1 MPKSVLIVED
11 DPLIAMDMEDFFES
25 RNYDIVGPAFN
36 VVEALELLK
45 EQHPDYATLDYN
57 LGNETSLPI
66 ADILYNSE
74 VPFVFVTGR
83 VAEIKRENNLP
94 SAPVLT
100 KPVQYT
106 EILAY
111 FD

>member
-1 MPKSVLIVED
+1 MQKSVLIVED

-25 RNYDIVGPAFN
+25 ENYNILGPAFN

-45 EQHPDYATLDYN
+45 DNRPDYATLDYN
-57 LGNETSLPI
+57 LGKETSLPI
-66 ADILYNSE
+66 ADILYNAN

-83 VAEIKRENNLP
+83 LAEIKRENNLP

-100 KPVQYT
+100 KPVLYT
-106 EILAY
+106 DILEY

>member
-1 MPKSVLIVED
+1 MTKSVLIVED

-25 RNYDIVGPAFN
+25 KNYVILGPAFN

-45 EQHPDYATLDYN
+45 ENHPDYATLDYN
-57 LGNETSLPI
+57 LGSETSLPI

-74 VPFVFVTGR
+74 IPFVFVTGR
-83 VAEIKRENNLP
+83 MAEIKRENNLP

-100 KPVQYT
+100 KPVHYS
-106 EILAY
+106 EILVH

>member
-1 MPKSVLIVED
+1 MSKSVLIVED

-25 RNYDIVGPAFN
+25 KNYDILGPAFN
-36 VVEALELLK
+36 VVEALNLLK
-45 EQHPDYATLDYN
+45 ENRPDCATLDYN
-57 LGNETSLPI
+57 LGKETSVPI
-66 ADILYNSE
+66 ADILYNSN

-83 VAEIKRENNLP
+83 LAEIKRENNLP

-100 KPVQYT
+100 KPVHYT
-106 EILAY
+106 EILAH